1 MTPENHSAPAFVA
14 MMQLLSG
21 NFVAG
26 ALAGLAQLGIADLVA
41 AGPRSPE
48 DLAREIGADASA
60 LYRLMRATASIGV
73 LAEQEDGRFA
83 QTPLSESLRRDARP
97 SLRDL
102 AIMGGREWWARGW
115 SEIAY
120 SVRTGKPAVDK
131 VYGMPIFEYMSKH
144 PEEAAIFN
152 GAMTAI
158 SSIDS
163 PAVAAAYDFSGLGSI
178 VDVGG
183 GHGLLLA
190 TILAK
195 TPGLKGILY
204 DLDFVVAGAPEG
216 PLKPYLDRCSLAS
229 GDMFATVPAG
239 ADAYI
244 MKHIIHD
251 WDDERC
257 VRILKACRA
266 AVNPGGRL
274 LVVDSVIE
282 PGNGFSP
289 AKFLDLQM
297 LLMPGGLE
305 RTEVQFRAL
314 FEAAG
319 WRLTRIVPTMA
330 LDSILEGEPI

>member
-1 MTPENHSAPAFVA
+1 MTSENHSPPPFVGLA
-14 MMQLLSG
+14 NLLQG

-41 AGPRSPE
+41 AGPRAPAE
-48 DLAREIGADASA
+48 LAQEIGVDASA
-60 LYRLMRATASIGV
+60 LYRLMRATASVGV

-83 QTPLSESLRRDARP
+83 QTPLSECLRRDARP

-102 AIMGGREWWARGW
+102 AIMGGREWSALGW
-115 SEIAY
+115 SQIGY
-120 SVRTGKPAVDK
+120 SIRTGKPAVDK

-195 TPGLKGILY
+195 TPGLKGTLY
-204 DLDFVVAGAPEG
+204 DLDFVVAGAADG
-216 PLKPYLDRCSLAS
+216 PLAPYMDRCSLAS
-229 GDMFATVPAG
+229 GDMFTTVPAG

-251 WDDERC
+251 WDDGRC
-257 VRILKACRA
+257 IKILEACRA

-274 LVVDSVIE
+274 LVVDSVIA
-282 PGNGFSP
+282 PGNGFQP

-305 RTEVQFRAL
+305 RTEAQFRAL
-314 FEAAG
+314 FAAAG

-330 LDSILEGEPI
+330 LDSIVEGEPL

>member
-1 MTPENHSAPAFVA
+1 MTAQNHSPPPFVG
-14 MMQLLSG
+14 MMHLLSG

-41 AGPRSPE
+41 AGPRTPA
-48 DLAREIGADASA
+48 DLAQAIGADASA

-73 LAEQEDGRFA
+73 LAEQEDGSFA
-83 QTPLSESLRRDARP
+83 QTPLSECLRRDAKP

-102 AIMGGREWWARGW
+102 AIMGGREWCALGW
-115 SEIAY
+115 SKIDY
-120 SVRTGKPAVDK
+120 SIRTGKPSVDE
-131 VYGMPIFEYMSKH
+131 VYGMPIFEYMSRH

-152 GAMTAI
+152 GAM
-158 SSIDS
+158 SSLSAIDS
-163 PAVAAAYDFSGLGSI
+163 PAVAAAYDFSGFGSL

-195 TPGLKGILY
+195 TPGLKGVLY
-204 DLDFVVAGAPEG
+204 DLDFVVAGAAAG
-216 PLKPYLDRCSLAS
+216 PLAPYRDRCTLAS
-229 GDMFATVPAG
+229 GDMFETVPAG

-251 WDDERC
+251 WDDARC
-257 VRILKACRA
+257 IKILKACRA
-266 AVNPGGRL
+266 AVNPGGRV

-282 PGNGFSP
+282 PGNGFQP

-305 RTEVQFRAL
+305 RTEAQFRAL
-314 FEAAG
+314 FAAAG
-319 WRLTRIVPTMA
+319 WRLTRIVPTA
-330 LDSILEGEPI
+330 AVDSILEGEAD

>member
-1 MTPENHSAPAFVA
+1 MTPENHSPPPFVGLA
-14 MMQLLSG
+14 NLLTG

-41 AGPRSPE
+41 AGPRSPA

-60 LYRLMRATASIGV
+60 LYRLMRATASVGV

-83 QTPLSESLRRDARP
+83 QTPLSDCLRRDARP

-102 AIMGGREWWARGW
+102 AIMGGREWGALGW
-115 SEIAY
+115 SQIEYGI
-120 SVRTGKPAVDK
+120 RTGKPSVDK
-131 VYGMPIFEYMSKH
+131 VYGMPIFEYMAKH

-152 GAMTAI
+152 GAMTAL
-158 SSIDS
+158 SAIDS
-163 PAVAAAYDFSGLGSI
+163 PAVAAAYDFSGIGSL

-216 PLKPYLDRCSLAS
+216 PLAPYMDRCSLAS
-229 GDMFATVPAG
+229 GDMFASVPAG

-257 VRILKACRA
+257 IKILKACRA

-274 LVVDSVIE
+274 LVVDSVIA
-282 PGNGFSP
+282 PGNGFQP

-297 LLMPGGLE
+297 LLIPGGLE
-305 RTEVQFRAL
+305 RTEAQFRAL
-314 FEAAG
+314 FAAAG
-319 WRLTRIVPTMA
+319 WRLSRIVPTMA
-330 LDSILEGEPI
+330 PDSILEGEPI

>member
-1 MTPENHSAPAFVA
+1 MTSENHSPPPFVGLA
-14 MMQLLSG
+14 NLLQG

-41 AGPRSPE
+41 AGPRSAA

-60 LYRLMRATASIGV
+60 LYRLMRATASVGV

-83 QTPLSESLRRDARP
+83 QTPLSDCLRRDATP

-102 AIMGGREWWARGW
+102 AIMGGREWGALAW
-115 SEIAY
+115 SQIEYGI
-120 SVRTGKPAVDK
+120 RTGKPSVDK
-131 VYGMPIFEYMSKH
+131 VYGMPIFEYMAKH

-152 GAMTAI
+152 GAMTSI
-158 SSIDS
+158 SAIDS
-163 PAVAAAYDFSGLGSI
+163 PAVAAAYDFSGFGSL

-195 TPGLKGILY
+195 TPGLNGILY

-216 PLKPYLDRCSLAS
+216 PLAPYMDRCSLAS

-257 VRILKACRA
+257 IKILKACRA

-274 LVVDSVIE
+274 LVVDAVIQ
-282 PGNGFSP
+282 PGNAPSP
-289 AKFLDLQM
+289 SKFLDLQM
-297 LLMPGGLE
+297 LLIPGGLE

-314 FEAAG
+314 FAAAG
-319 WRLTRIVPTMA
+319 WRLTRVVPTMA
-330 LDSILEGEPI
+330 LDSILEGEPV

>member
-1 MTPENHSAPAFVA
+1 MTSENHSLPPFVGMA
-14 MMQLLSG
+14 NLLNG
-21 NFVAG
+21 NFIAG
-26 ALAGLAQLGIADLVA
+26 ALAGLAKLGIADLVA
-41 AGPRSPE
+41 AGPRSAA
-48 DLAREIGADASA
+48 DLASEIGADASA
-60 LYRLMRATASIGV
+60 LYRLMRATASVGV

-83 QTPLSESLRRDARP
+83 QTPLSECLRTDATP

-102 AIMGGREWWARGW
+102 AIMGGREWSALGW
-115 SEIAY
+115 SQIEY
-120 SVRTGKPAVDK
+120 SIRTGKPSIDK
-131 VYGMPIFEYMSKH
+131 VYGMPIFEYMGKH

-163 PAVAAAYDFSGLGSI
+163 PAVAAAYDFSRFGSI

-195 TPGLKGILY
+195 TPGLKGTLY
-204 DLDFVVAGAPEG
+204 DLDFVVAGAGEG
-216 PLKPYLDRCSLAS
+216 PLAPFMDRCSFAS
-229 GDMFATVPAG
+229 GDMFASVPAG
-239 ADAYI
+239 ADGYI

-257 VRILKACRA
+257 IKILKASRA

-274 LVVDSVIE
+274 LVVDSVIA

-289 AKFLDLQM
+289 SKFLDLQM

-319 WRLTRIVPTMA
+319 WRLIRVVPTMS
-330 LDSILEGEPI
+330 LDSILEAEPA